1 MFVADLWDIGY
12 LLQNQNEA
20 AEAMWRGDFDLCIHI
35 PVVLDIPGQCLQPR
49 GGVPSLF
56 LPNPLA

>member
-1 MFVADLWDIGY
+1 MFVADLWEIGY

-20 AEAMWRGDFDLCIHI
+20 AEAMWRVDIDLCIHF